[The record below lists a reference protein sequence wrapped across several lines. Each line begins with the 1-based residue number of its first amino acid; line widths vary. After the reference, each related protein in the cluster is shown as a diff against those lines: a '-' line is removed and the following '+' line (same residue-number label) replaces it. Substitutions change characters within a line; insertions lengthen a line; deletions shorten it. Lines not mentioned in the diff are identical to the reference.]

1 MGVNFIPL
9 SDNMAELF
17 KYQLEQQ
24 KGSISKNNSY
34 DSLLQHAVREGE
46 EGVRLWVTT
55 ALSAN
60 VDACVS
66 PFRE

>member
-17 KYQLEQQ
+17 KYKLEQQ
-24 KGSISKNNSY
+24 KDSISKNNSY
-34 DSLLQHAVREGE
+34 DSLLHHAVREGE
-46 EGVRLWVTT
+46 GGEVRVTT

-60 VDACVS
+60 VDAYMS
-66 PFRE
+66 PFRD

>member
-24 KGSISKNNSY
+24 KDSISKNNSD
-34 DSLLQHAVREGE
+34 DSLVHHAVREGE
-46 EGVRLWVTT
+46 GGVRLGVTT

-60 VDACVS
+60 ADACVS